1 MKELIDF
8 KSIWEKVV
16 DRWKNSFGWFLV
28 VGLAFVFGMTWQ
40 TKQITDDC
48 KIIGSFR
55 DATQAYSCQVRV
67 R

>member
-16 DRWKNSFGWFLV
+16 DRWKNSLGWFLV
-28 VGLAFVFGMTWQ
+28 VGLAFVFGMAWQ

-55 DATQAYSCQVRV
+55 DSTQAYSCQVRV

>member
-8 KSIWEKVV
+8 KGIWDRIVN
-16 DRWKNSFGWFLV
+16 RWKQSLGWVIAVVLSFGL
-28 VGLAFVFGMTWQ
+28 GSAWQ
-40 TKQITDDC
+40 VKQVTDDC

-55 DATQAYSCQVRV
+55 DSTQAYTCQVRV